1 MKKLTSLFI
10 LAAAIFMV
18 AAGCGSGDSGGA
30 TADAQP
36 VSKETQDAVKDK
48 GAADKP
54 QVQAPDVKLDPG
66 K

>member
-18 AAGCGSGDSGGA
+18 AAGCGSGDTGA
-30 TADAQP
+30 SADAQP

-48 GAADKP
+48 GATDKP
-54 QVQAPDVKLDPG
+54 QVQAPDVKMDSG